1 MKVIF
6 TKHCDTSIG
15 RVKIGSEVDLPTK
28 EAKEFISSM
37 KAVAVGKVHV
47 EEVAT
52 EEVVQQIVEEAE

>member
-28 EAKEFISSM
+28 EAKEFISNL
-37 KAVAVGKVHV
+37 KAVAVQ
-47 EEVAT
+47 
-52 EEVVQQIVEEAE
+52 EEVVQVTEETE

>member
-28 EAKEFISSM
+28 EAKEFISNL
-37 KAVAVGKVHV
+37 KAVAVGKVQ
-47 EEVAT
+47 
-52 EEVVQQIVEEAE
+52 EEVVQEVVQVTEETE